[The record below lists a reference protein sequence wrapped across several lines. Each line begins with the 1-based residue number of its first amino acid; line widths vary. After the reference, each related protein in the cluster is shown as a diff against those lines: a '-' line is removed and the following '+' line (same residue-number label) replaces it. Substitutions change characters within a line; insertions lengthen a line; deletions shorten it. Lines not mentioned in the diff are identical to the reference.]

1 MKNNKEGY
9 MKQRGIHFFLVLV
22 AVLLAVTVSFA
33 ASDKSSTA
41 ATPVKKTAAKK
52 KKSKYSAAQQDLID
66 INTASVEQL
75 KTLPGLSDE
84 DVKKI
89 IDGRPYARKN
99 QLKQKNIITAAAYDG
114 IKKQIVAKKAA
125 TPAK

>member
-1 MKNNKEGY
+1 MKRRGY
-9 MKQRGIHFFLVLV
+9 HLFLGML

-41 ATPVKKTAAKK
+41 TEPVKKAAAKK
-52 KKSKYSAAQQDLID
+52 QKSKYSAAQQDLID
-66 INTASVEQL
+66 INTASGEQL

-89 IDGRPYARKN
+89 IDGRPYTRKN

-125 TPAK
+125 KPAK

>member
-1 MKNNKEGY
+1 
-9 MKQRGIHFFLVLV
+9 MKQRGIHLFLGMV
-22 AVLLAVTVSFA
+22 AMLLAVTVCFA

-41 ATPVKKTAAKK
+41 AEPVKKTAAKK
-52 KKSKYSAAQQDLID
+52 QKSKHPAAQQDLID
-66 INTASVEQL
+66 INTASGEQL
-75 KTLPGLSDE
+75 KSLPGLSDE

-89 IDGRPYARKN
+89 IDGRPYTRKN

-125 TPAK
+125 K